1 MKNSFLLLSFCL
13 FSLLLVAQK
22 KTLPACPSVATEI
35 AKINFTFD
43 QLVLNATKDV
53 VYPPTT
59 ICSVK
64 GMFETV
70 EGMANFTFKF
80 SDEDYTGKK
89 AAFDAVFEN
98 IYQALKV
105 NFGASHDITSDTSET
120 GRSWH
125 FNEKGKSWLEA
136 RLNANLYITYVNSF
150 SELPEFTVELEFSGM
165 LK

>member
-35 AKINFTFD
+35 AKINSTFD

-80 SDEDYTGKK
+80 SDEDYIGKQ
-89 AAFDAVFEN
+89 AVPGILMKRESLGWKQGSMR
-98 IYQALKV
+98 IC
-105 NFGASHDITSDTSET
+105 I
-120 GRSWH
+120 
-125 FNEKGKSWLEA
+125 
-136 RLNANLYITYVNSF
+136 
-150 SELPEFTVELEFSGM
+150 LPM
-165 LK
+165 